1 LKSDRRSLGV
11 LLSATFLSLSGD
23 AITQLG
29 VPWLVLLD
37 TGSAEKAGLVAVCT
51 MLPSAASALLGGAVV
66 DRVGARRVSV
76 LSDMACC
83 LTLAAIPVLQLAGLL
98 HFWELCCLMAATG
111 LLHAPG
117 DTARAVL
124 LPALADRS
132 DVSLSRSV
140 GWFAGT
146 SRAASIVGAAAGG
159 VLITSLG
166 AAHVL
171 FIDSGTFAASALLIA
186 FGIPRPD
193 PERPGLRAHRGHTR
207 TVRGYR
213 RDLRDGVRL
222 VVTTPLVLGITVL
235 TLIAQTLDQG
245 WSAVILP
252 VDVRDKLHS
261 VLVLGTA
268 ETGFAVGALA
278 GAVVY
283 STLADR
289 LPRWLVFTLGFII
302 VGMPRFAVAALTAT
316 PAPLIA
322 MMTVEGLACGPLN
335 PITSN
340 VIYQLAPEQMRG
352 RVIGSMTAITLLTTP
367 FGGLAA
373 GALIGSLGLAATTA
387 VFGGSYLIV
396 TLIPAVVPLYRQI
409 SDPLARR

>member
-37 TGSAEKAGLVAVCT
+37 TGSAEKAGLVALCT
-51 MLPSAASALLGGAVV
+51 MLPSAASALLGGGVV
-66 DRVGARRVSV
+66 DRAGARRVSV

-124 LPALADRS
+124 LPALAERS

-140 GWFAGT
+140 GWFAGA

-171 FIDSGTFAASALLIA
+171 FID
-186 FGIPRPD
+186 
-193 PERPGLRAHRGHTR
+193 
-207 TVRGYR
+207 
-213 RDLRDGVRL
+213 RL

-316 PAPLIA
+316 PAPLIT

-367 FGGLAA
+367 FGALAA
-373 GALIGSLGLAATTA
+373 GAHRLLWAGRHDGRLRRHLPDRDARPRRGPALPADQRPIS
-387 VFGGSYLIV
+387 SPV
-396 TLIPAVVPLYRQI
+396 TDEYRRSWSSNQ
-409 SDPLARR
+409 A